1 MEAEEI
7 YVNREVKMQAAAF
20 KEKRGAPANKGAGD
34 PNYEN
39 IVLNFRNRDQP
50 KSAHSLPKNQ
60 VPSRSRPLS
69 KSSQVPHWLHT
80 ALLSLYILLTLVCII
95 LLALILVKNLETSQ
109 ELLHLKRELSNVSL
123 LVQQCQKEQKLS
135 REDIL
140 KNITAVKKNISMV
153 QDKVQHVNDNLKDL
167 SKGAFT
173 DLHQANLSPCPV
185 SGWVLG
191 IVEGTAGVPPSQ
203 RAGLGGV
210 MDITLCVT

>member
-7 YVNREVKMQAAAF
+7 YMNREVKMQAAAF

-50 KSAHSLPKNQ
+50 KSAHSSPKNQ

-123 LVQQCQKEQKLS
+123 LVQQCQEEQKLS

-140 KNITAVKKNISMV
+140 KNIIAVKKNISMV
-153 QDKVQHVNDNLKDL
+153 QDKVQHMNDNLKDL
-167 SKGAFT
+167 SKAVSNITTNVKKIFGE
-173 DLHQANLSPCPV
+173 LEKQANKPTP
-185 SGWVLG
+185 
-191 IVEGTAGVPPSQ
+191 
-203 RAGLGGV
+203 
-210 MDITLCVT
+210 